1 MSARSYTRRQLL
13 AKAPEEDWSKH
24 YLTFKVLSAG
34 TITVK
39 ASGGAT
45 GKTFQYSQDGG
56 QTWLSI
62 TSTAEAQSLGDFTAG
77 MNILVKSVNT
87 TLGANNGANTFN
99 GTARI
104 NLCGNI
110 MSLLY
115 GDSFVGKTSV
125 SAHYAFMRLF
135 KGNTGLISAKH
146 LILPVT
152 SHGTYGGNYLYGEM
166 FQNCTSLI
174 SGPKELPLLD
184 GTNNCYA
191 SMFDGCISLESAPVI
206 QLRTLNMYTGWYM
219 FRNCHKL
226 NYIKA
231 MFITAPVS
239 GSTLRMRD
247 WVYGVASSGTFVKNS
262 AATWENV
269 RSTSCIPSG
278 WTIETASE

>member
-1 MSARSYTRRQLL
+1 MMKVYSRRQLM

-24 YLTFKVLSAG
+24 YLTFKVVSAG
-34 TITVK
+34 TITIK
-39 ASGGAT
+39 ASGSAT

-62 TSTAEAQSLGDFTAG
+62 TSTAEEQSLGDFTAG
-77 MNILVKSVNT
+77 MNILVKGVNT

-125 SAHYAFMRLF
+125 SAHFAFMNLF
-135 KGNTGLISAKH
+135 QGNTGLISARH

-152 SHGTYGGNYLYGEM
+152 SHGAYGGNYLYGGM
-166 FQNCTSLI
+166 FKNCTSLI
-174 SGPKELPLLD
+174 SGPKELPLLKAT
-184 GTNNCYA
+184 GNCYNA
-191 SMFDGCISLESAPVI
+191 MFDGCISLESAPVI
-206 QLRTLNMYTGWYM
+206 QLRTLETYTGWYM

-239 GSTLRMRD
+239 GSTIRMLN
-247 WVYGVASSGTFVKNS
+247 WVGGVASSGTFVKNS
-262 AATWENV
+262 AATWDV
-269 RSTSCIPSG
+269 RGISGIPNN
-278 WTIETASE
+278 WTVQTADK